1 MKKLKS
7 LLKAILSQDMNLFK
21 YNIKN
26 KKSKSRGR
34 SLMLPLVLAL
44 IIMYAIGT
52 YLALLANELS
62 KLNLTYILLTISLLV
77 PTLFTLVEGIYKSQ
91 GILFENKD
99 NDLLFSLP
107 ISKSTI
113 VMARLI
119 KLYIFQYLY
128 NLIFILP
135 GYAIYIYYEHP
146 GITFYFI
153 SILMTFLI
161 PIIPTIIASF
171 IGFIIKKI
179 SVNFKSKKAAQ
190 MVLTMIFFAL
200 LMYLSLNT
208 NNIIKNVVAK
218 ATSIN
223 DVIIKVYYPI
233 GAYLNLIQKFDIVTL
248 IKLLCITIVP
258 LVLSILIIS
267 KYYFNII
274 SKSTGYS
281 TIKNKNKKLEYR
293 QNSHLKALVK
303 KEIKKYFSSNV
314 YMFNTL
320 VGLVL
325 MLIATIAMC
334 INIDAV
340 VNLVTEGQGLGI
352 SSKTLLNL
360 MPIIFYCLV
369 VLTSSLTQI
378 TSSSISI
385 EGKSFNIT
393 KCLPIT
399 SKEIFFSKILC
410 SNLIS
415 IPIIFLSDVIFF
427 IFFRPSII
435 FIITTLVVTVIMPTL
450 IAIFGLIINLKYPK
464 MDATSDAEVV
474 KQSASSMVSVFGGM
488 LIAILLILSVVLL
501 SNITSCSLSVVLTT
515 VLILVITIVLW
526 NVLKKYGNKKIKKIN
541 I

>member
-21 YNIKN
+21 YNVKNNKSKN
-26 KKSKSRGR
+26 KSR
-34 SLMLPLVLAL
+34 SFMLPLVLAL
-44 IIMYAIGT
+44 IFMYAIGT
-52 YLALLANELS
+52 YLNLLANELS

-135 GYAIYIYYEHP
+135 GYVVYVYYEHP
-146 GITFYFI
+146 GITFYLI

-161 PIIPTIIASF
+161 PIIPTIVASF

-179 SVNFKSKKAAQ
+179 SVNFKSKKVVQ
-190 MVLTMIFFAL
+190 MVLTMVFFAL
-200 LMYLSLNT
+200 IMYLSLNT
-208 NNIIKNVVAK
+208 NNIIKNIAAK

-223 DVIIKVYYPI
+223 EVIIKFYYPI

-248 IKLLCITIVP
+248 LKLLCITIVP

-303 KEIKKYFSSNV
+303 KELKKYFSSNV

-340 VNLVTEGQGLGI
+340 VNLVTEGQGFGI
-352 SSKTLLNL
+352 SSKTLFNL

-393 KCLPIT
+393 KCLPVT
-399 SKEIFFSKILC
+399 PKEIFLAKILC

-415 IPIIFLSDVIFF
+415 IPIILLSDVIFF

-435 FIITTLVVTVIMPTL
+435 FIVATLVVTVIMPTL
-450 IAIFGLIINLKYPK
+450 IAIFGLIVNLKYPK

-488 LIAILLILSVVLL
+488 FVAILLILSLVLL
-501 SNITSCSLSVVLTT
+501 SNITSWNLSVVLTT
-515 VLILVITIVLW
+515 LLILVITIVLW
-526 NVLKKYGNKKIKKIN
+526 NVLKKYGNKKIRKIN